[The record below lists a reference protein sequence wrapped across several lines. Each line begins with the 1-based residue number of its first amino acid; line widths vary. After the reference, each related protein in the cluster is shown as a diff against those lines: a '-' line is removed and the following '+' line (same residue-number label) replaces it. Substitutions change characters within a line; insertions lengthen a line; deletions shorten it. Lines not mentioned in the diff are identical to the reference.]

1 VFEGSW
7 EQIKAF
13 IIYIGSSHQNAGN
26 KRGRRT
32 CNFICQRMT
41 SVVAYISIG
50 GVGLTQLRQA
60 SQTVSGIQGG
70 HVPHGMVLVWIGHQR
85 RDSVVF
91 EGSWESIKV
100 FIVCTGSSHQN
111 AGVMTYDVSILI
123 FSFSFMSSG

>member
-1 VFEGSW
+1 MKSLSTGCRSGIRGGHVPHGMVLVWIGHQRRDGMVFEGSW
-7 EQIKAF
+7 EQIKVF
-13 IIYIGSSHQNAGN
+13 IICMGSSHQNTGN

-85 RDSVVF
+85 
-91 EGSWESIKV
+91 
-100 FIVCTGSSHQN
+100 
-111 AGVMTYDVSILI
+111 
-123 FSFSFMSSG
+123 